1 MRTREYDPEP
11 PVEPT
16 DDELREL
23 MEEHIFKARQSD
35 REASAARD
43 PNAYK
48 TSPDRYARA
57 RKEAFS
63 FREMARDI
71 WQYLHTGNDQEA
83 DDEA

>member
-1 MRTREYDPEP
+1 MRVREYDPEP
-11 PVEPT
+11 PEDPT

-23 MEEHIFKARQSD
+23 MEEHISKARQCD
-35 REASAARD
+35 REASAARN

-71 WQYLHTGNDQEA
+71 WRYLHTVSDQSEGQP
-83 DDEA
+83 